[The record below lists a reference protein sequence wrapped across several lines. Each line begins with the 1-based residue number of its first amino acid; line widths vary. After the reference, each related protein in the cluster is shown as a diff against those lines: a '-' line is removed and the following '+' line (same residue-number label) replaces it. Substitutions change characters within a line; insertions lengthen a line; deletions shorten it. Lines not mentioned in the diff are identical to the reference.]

1 MEDKNVKTKNK
12 VQGAQ
17 KMYYWKAIFFW
28 KKQLQ
33 ISWLTFCFLQ
43 RKHFLKV
50 EPNTTHVATQH
61 KHLLVIAFA
70 GHNIL
75 TTLAIWRFQT
85 VIILGFA
92 RIIFEL
98 L

>member
-1 MEDKNVKTKNK
+1 MWKPKIRSKVLKKCTIGKQFSSEKNNFRFHGWRSV
-12 VQGAQ
+12 
-17 KMYYWKAIFFW
+17 
-28 KKQLQ
+28 
-33 ISWLTFCFLQ
+33 FLQ